1 MILVLSF
8 LLFPGSIY
16 YFYFENNLMHA
27 TAFLSI
33 LIAFGAMSH
42 LADLIPKTFGY
53 IWTNGLIISNYLSK
67 EQNEDNIDNYIE
79 FINDLTSKIHSKWQY
94 LYIMIFGSIGYWIWS
109 FDFRL
114 MKADYMAVFGLR
126 IPHPNGVPDLDFY
139 LFIILGFLV
148 GYMAWRM
155 FIIGLFISLMGR
167 SVKLFPKAG
176 HPDGCGGL
184 SPIGNLCLWN
194 VLITG
199 IIAFFLCAMDYIGED
214 STLFYSIW

>member
-1 MILVLSF
+1 MSIKSTDNHISLYKKINDIIPCSLNKIHPLNNSYINMILVLSF

-114 MKADYMAVFGLR
+114 MKAD
-126 IPHPNGVPDLDFY
+126 
-139 LFIILGFLV
+139 
-148 GYMAWRM
+148 
-155 FIIGLFISLMGR
+155 
-167 SVKLFPKAG
+167 
-176 HPDGCGGL
+176 
-184 SPIGNLCLWN
+184 
-194 VLITG
+194 
-199 IIAFFLCAMDYIGED
+199 
-214 STLFYSIW
+214 